1 MCTYQRQLYEHLP
14 FLRRYAR
21 ALTGATEQ
29 GDALVVGCIEVA
41 SMAPRRFGVSG
52 GSRAALYALLNL
64 LFDRKG
70 EGRPHRTDHP
80 VERALA
86 RLRERDR
93 RLYLLT
99 ALEDLPL
106 AQAARVVG
114 LDVDGARAVLART
127 RDALRSALTA
137 RVLVVED
144 NAVAAMDLAG
154 TIVDMGHEVC
164 GPAATGREA
173 LALAQAEN
181 PTLALMDI
189 RLACGEN
196 GIAVAQKLRDM
207 FGLPV
212 IFVTGS
218 PGELDR
224 LGIGHMG
231 PVVAK
236 PFTAEAVRRAI
247 AGAVFSPRPAGPPPA
262 TRH

>member
-1 MCTYQRQLYEHLP
+1 MRIYQRQLYEHLP

-21 ALTGATEQ
+21 ALTGTTEQ

-41 SMAPRRFGVSG
+41 SMAPRRFGVPK
-52 GSRAALYALLNL
+52 GSRAPLYALLNL
-64 LFDRKG
+64 LFDRAG
-70 EGRPHRTDHP
+70 EGRPRRTDHP
-80 VERALA
+80 IERALA
-86 RLRERDR
+86 RLGERDR
-93 RLYLLT
+93 RLYLLI
-99 ALEDLPL
+99 AMEDLPL
-106 AQAARVVG
+106 AEAAQVVG
-114 LDVDGARAVLART
+114 LDADRARDSLARA

-144 NAVAAMDLAG
+144 NALAAIDLAG
-154 TIVDMGHEVC
+154 TITDMGHEVC
-164 GPAATGREA
+164 GPAATEREA
-173 LALAQAEN
+173 FALAHAEN

-189 RLACGEN
+189 RLARGEN
-196 GIAVAQKLRDM
+196 GIAVAQKLRDA

-231 PVVAK
+231 PVIAK
-236 PFTAEAVRRAI
+236 PFTADAVRRAV
-247 AGAVFSPRPAGPPPA
+247 ASAVFSPRPTESPPA